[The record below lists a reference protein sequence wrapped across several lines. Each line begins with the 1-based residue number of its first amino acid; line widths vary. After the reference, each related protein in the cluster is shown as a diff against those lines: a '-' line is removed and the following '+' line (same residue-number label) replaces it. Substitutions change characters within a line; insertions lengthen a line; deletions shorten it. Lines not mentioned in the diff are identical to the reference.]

1 MQCFDTKRI
10 SAYVLMQEV
19 CQIWNTKKKPWKH
32 CVSKAFWRSGW
43 DSNPR
48 ALADNLISSQAR
60 YDHFDTAP
68 YDKLIQFLNMIH
80 DFESAPL

>member
-10 SAYVLMQEV
+10 SAYVLIQEV

-68 YDKLIQFLNMIH
+68 YDKLIQF
-80 DFESAPL
+80 FEYDT

>member
-48 ALADNLISSQAR
+48 ALADNLISS
-60 YDHFDTAP
+60 HF
-68 YDKLIQFLNMIH
+68 
-80 DFESAPL
+80 PLVIFGGN